1 MDLHVTLNG
10 KRYKMTYTEDVVTQM
25 VAENGNFNSIIR
37 DLEEGESEVA
47 SLPVNEE
54 FFFMGNKNS
63 YQGVLR
69 EDEIHL
75 VTLIPNR
82 NVI

>member
-1 MDLHVTLNG
+1 MTLQG
-10 KRYKMTYTEDVVTQM
+10 KKMKMTYTDEFVTQM
-25 VAENGNFNSIIR
+25 LEESDNFNNIMR
-37 DLEEGESEVA
+37 DLEQGQEMLA
-47 SLPVNEE
+47 SFPVGEE

-63 YQGVLR
+63 YQGLLK
-69 EDEIHL
+69 EDEVHL